1 MHTQGRVTI
10 KAETQIGHWELPEE
24 VDARKSLFVTGDVN
38 VGRDPSNV
46 NVWGNVTLTGI
57 VDLTAGADPDE
68 ALLVRAPQAR
78 WSPTPRTPLPARC
91 PLQD

>member
-1 MHTQGRVTI
+1 M
-10 KAETQIGHWELPEE
+10 
-24 VDARKSLFVTGDVN
+24 DARKSLFVTGDVN

-68 ALLVRAPQAR
+68 ALLVSPRRAMNPK
-78 WSPTPRTPLPARC
+78 L
-91 PLQD
+91 

>member
-1 MHTQGRVTI
+1 MDP
-10 KAETQIGHWELPEE
+10 K
-24 VDARKSLFVTGDVN
+24 KSLFVTGDVN

-68 ALLVRAPQAR
+68 ALLVRALHAR
-78 WSPTPRTPLPARC
+78 WAPAPRTSLLTTARARRSARAPWSSSPAWIS
-91 PLQD
+91 